1 MAVDEHNMEVGVL
14 CITISQG
21 SQRRQHIFLSA
32 YIEIIYTYFSSL
44 SVTGILLEKK
54 IQNIYYVYEK
64 ISGTE
69 FSRADKKKLFNL
81 TNQFFDI
88 LY

>member
-21 SQRRQHIFLSA
+21 SQRTQHIFLSA

-64 ISGTE
+64 KYQALNSAERI
-69 FSRADKKKLFNL
+69 KKNYL
-81 TNQFFDI
+81 I
-88 LY
+88 